1 MADSLVKT
9 FVRLIF
15 IFLLPATAAF
25 GSYVLMKQLFLEP
38 LDPSAKTIT
47 LIEVA
52 SGQGMKEVSK
62 VLEEKGLIRHW
73 WSLDI
78 VARLKGSDKKI
89 HAGEYEMT
97 AAMSPNDMIKKMV
110 SGEVVKRKVT
120 VKEGATI
127 WEIGP
132 LLEQAGIIDQVE
144 FNKAVV
150 DEDLLKRAGIN
161 ARSFEGYLFPDTY
174 LFSRPI
180 TAQRILWTM
189 LEQGEDKWLPEY
201 TQRADELQRS
211 RHEILTLAS
220 IIEKE
225 SGNFDEQPIISS
237 VFYNRLKE
245 GMRLQSDPT
254 VIYGIA
260 GFDGNLTR
268 AHLETPGPYNTYVNF
283 GLPPG
288 PICNPGES
296 AIRAALQP
304 EQSDYLYFVGDNQG
318 RHIFSTNLK
327 DHNDAVNKYQRGK

>member
-1 MADSLVKT
+1 
-9 FVRLIF
+9 
-15 IFLLPATAAF
+15 
-25 GSYVLMKQLFLEP
+25 
-38 LDPSAKTIT
+38 
-47 LIEVA
+47 
-52 SGQGMKEVSK
+52 MKEVSK

-132 LLEQAGIIDQVE
+132 LLEQAGIIDQAE

-180 TAQRILWTM
+180 TAQRILGPCLSRGKTSGYRNTPKELM
-189 LEQGEDKWLPEY
+189 SFNGHATKYLPSH
-201 TQRADELQRS
+201 QSS
-211 RHEILTLAS
+211 RR
-220 IIEKE
+220 
-225 SGNFDEQPIISS
+225 
-237 VFYNRLKE
+237 NR
-245 GMRLQSDPT
+245 
-254 VIYGIA
+254 GI
-260 GFDGNLTR
+260 
-268 AHLETPGPYNTYVNF
+268 
-283 GLPPG
+283 
-288 PICNPGES
+288 
-296 AIRAALQP
+296 
-304 EQSDYLYFVGDNQG
+304 
-318 RHIFSTNLK
+318 STNS
-327 DHNDAVNKYQRGK
+327 Q